1 MQKAWRCR
9 WRGDADGGEMWAAWR
24 RTQSAWRCW
33 TKEGLARVIGRT
45 EQDSQC
51 FIMLVN
57 GLQFKKRMNR
67 LPWEIFIWC
76 RWTVVDRREVKP
88 WKTQLQKAKPWIK
101 GVSTVFQDDSWY
113 FSPAGSM
120 TRYFGYSLWEP
131 GQALERKLHKSM
143 GARYDR
149 APLEYLTLRLV
160 YSVPPAIRQ
169 FKFQFFYPSTASH
182 GSWWWVSTQV
192 SHHSLSLLLGS
203 SILHAVLLV

>member
-1 MQKAWRCR
+1 MQVAWRCR
-9 WRGDADGGEMWAAWR
+9 WRGDVSGVKTNTKRVEMLD
-24 RTQSAWRCW
+24 
-33 TKEGLARVIGRT
+33 KGLARVIGRT

-51 FIMLVN
+51 FIMLLN

-113 FSPAGSM
+113 VSPAGSV

-131 GQALERKLHKSM
+131 GQALERQLHKSM

-192 SHHSLSLLLGS
+192 SYHSLSLLLGS
-203 SILHAVLLV
+203 SILHAGLLV